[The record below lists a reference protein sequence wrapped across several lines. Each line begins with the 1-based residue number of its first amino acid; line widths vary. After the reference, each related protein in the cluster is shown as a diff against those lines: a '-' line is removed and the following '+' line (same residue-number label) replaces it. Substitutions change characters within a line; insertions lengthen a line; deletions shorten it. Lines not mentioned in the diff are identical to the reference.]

1 MASDG
6 MCRRPVLGLLA
17 MLAVLGV
24 LAGSACT
31 PGGEPSPAT
40 GATATH
46 GGPSRTSGAA
56 PPAGQPSRT
65 PTAAAY
71 AGPPPAFGAYVGYGS
86 DGVRRVAELAAWL
99 GHASA
104 PRVGHVYLPGDR
116 WSNIEGAPGYLELW
130 AQWRRARPDR
140 LFVLNV
146 PMLERTE
153 AGLPDPTVRAE
164 LRLGAEGRYDDHFRV
179 LAERLVRLGVPD
191 TVVVLGWEMNGITYS
206 HRCGPDPQA
215 WQRYWRNIVTAMRS
229 VPGQR
234 FRFDFAPS
242 RGLDAVPWTRCYP
255 GDDVVD
261 VIGMDAY
268 DQPHGMSF
276 AEQVAEPYGLRDQVR
291 FARAHGKPVSYP
303 EWGLYRN
310 GDNPAYMRGM
320 LDWFAQQRPLYQAI
334 SDYCPHGVWRCPGN
348 PGASA
353 VYRSLMGATG
363 RPR

>member
-1 MASDG
+1 MY
-6 MCRRPVLGLLA
+6 RRSLLGLIA
-17 MLAVLGV
+17 VAVLATLSV
-24 LAGSACT
+24 LARPSVE
-31 PGGEPSPAT
+31 PGPEPFRAPD
-40 GATATH
+40 ATA
-46 GGPSRTSGAA
+46 A
-56 PPAGQPSRT
+56 
-65 PTAAAY
+65 

-86 DGVRRVAELAAWL
+86 DAVRRVAQLGTWL
-99 GHASA
+99 GRTSA

-130 AQWRRARPDR
+130 ARWRRARPDR

-153 AGLPDPTVRAE
+153 AHLSDDVVRAE
-164 LRLGAEGRYDDHFRV
+164 LRRGAAGRYDGHFRT

-191 TVVVLGWEMNGITYS
+191 TVVVLGWEMNGDTYT

-215 WQRYWRNIVTAMRS
+215 WQRYWRSVVTAMRS

-234 FRFDFAPS
+234 LRFDFTPS
-242 RGLDAVPWTRCYP
+242 RGRDAVPWTECYP

-261 VIGMDAY
+261 IVGMDAY
-268 DQPHGMSF
+268 DQPEGLSF
-276 AEQVAEPYGLRDQVR
+276 AGQVAEPYGLRDQVR

-320 LDWFAQQRPLYQAI
+320 LDWFARQRPLYQTI

-348 PGASA
+348 PEASD
-353 VYRSLMGATG
+353 VYRSWLGDD
-363 RPR
+363 REPR